1 MKVTVELEIEGVDE
15 ADGDNELFLN
25 KEIMIYEIVDAYLV
39 PELMYNINFCHKV
52 RKGDGFKFCLSH
64 IVVIIITLGSDPP
77 PPPKKW

>member
-1 MKVTVELEIEGVDE
+1 MSNNYPCNIIEVNTSLKLKLTVELEIEGVDE

-52 RKGDGFKFCLSH
+52 RKGGW
-64 IVVIIITLGSDPP
+64 V
-77 PPPKKW
+77 